1 MRKVLIAD
9 DEEGVR
15 RLVRLT
21 LEDGDMEIYEAADGE
36 EALTMAREQHPDLL
50 LLDVMMPKVT
60 GVEVCRSLKA
70 DEDTADIVIVML
82 TAKSR
87 TADEEEGRAAGSDH
101 YFTKPFSPVA
111 LLRKI
116 DEIFDGRP

>member
-1 MRKVLIAD
+1 MRKLLVAD

-21 LEDGDMEIYEAADGE
+21 LEDGDVEIFEAGDGE
-36 EALTMAREQHPDLL
+36 EALLLAREQHPDLV
-50 LLDVMMPKVT
+50 LLDVMMPKAT
-60 GVEVCRSLKA
+60 GVEVCRALKS
-70 DEDTADIVIVML
+70 DEETSDIVVVML
-82 TAKSR
+82 SAKSQ
-87 TADEEEGRAAGSDH
+87 TADEEEGRAAGADH

-116 DEIFDGRP
+116 DDIFDGRS